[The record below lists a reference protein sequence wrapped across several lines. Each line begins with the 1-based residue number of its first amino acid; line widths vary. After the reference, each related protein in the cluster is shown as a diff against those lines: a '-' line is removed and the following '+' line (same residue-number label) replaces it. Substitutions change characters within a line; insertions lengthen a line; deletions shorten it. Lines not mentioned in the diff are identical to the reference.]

1 MILLLR
7 GMEHLEEVD
16 PPLELTLKA
25 TYPGAVV
32 LLLNNDNTNF
42 EFFKTYLAFIR
53 KMGART
59 LVAQGTDL
67 EESL

>member
-7 GMEHLEEVD
+7 GMEQLQEID

-42 EFFKTYLAFIR
+42 EFFKTYLTFIR
-53 KMGART
+53 KMGANP
-59 LVAQGTDL
+59 LVVQGTNL